1 MKERD
6 FQSKIIRYFRD
17 RTAFVF
23 NIHGGEF
30 QKAGMPDLL
39 ILHRAWKGFL
49 ELKVD
54 SKVTILQRFKMKEIK
69 ARGFPCYVL
78 FPGWI
83 EDENGNHL
91 ADYELEGLL
100 GKLIGL

>member
-6 FQSKIIRYFRD
+6 FQSKVIQYFRNK
-17 RTAFVF
+17 TAFVF

-30 QKAGMPDLL
+30 QVAGMPDLL
-39 ILHRAWKGFL
+39 VLHRSWKGFL

-54 SKVTILQRFKMKEIK
+54 SKVTILQRMKMREIK
-69 ARGFPCYVL
+69 ARGFPCFVL
-78 FPGWI
+78 YPGWI

-91 ADYELEGLL
+91 ADYELENLL
-100 GKLIGL
+100 QIIIGL